1 MSLPLR
7 NHVGPGRPVR
17 AGELRLQVSLAGV
30 RCRARQDAQSRL
42 NRVKFNLA
50 STDAPLPRVP
60 ILPDYVTDV
69 RPGIPCYS
77 PITR

>member
-1 MSLPLR
+1 MFVPLR
-7 NHVGPGRPVR
+7 NHAGPDAPRPGGRATI
-17 AGELRLQVSLAGV
+17 AGFFCWSQVPRSA
-30 RCRARQDAQSRL
+30 DAQSRL